1 MKHIDEFVDERQQ
14 AWCIHCGG
22 WIAGLETNRDHVPT
36 KTLLRKPFPDNL
48 PVVKVCKACN
58 EGFSLDEQ
66 YLVAFLGSVLSGTT
80 DPGAQLNPVAR
91 RILQTNESLRARIE
105 RSKTSY
111 QTMGGEIRHVWKP
124 EQVRIDRVLIKNAR
138 GHAFFEYGEPM
149 LSDPA
154 IVWSRPLETLTDEER
169 DTFEDTGEGSY
180 WPEVG
185 SRMMTRVMTGHDMSD
200 GWVIVQD
207 ALYRYSVT
215 QLPGIRVRMVLSEYL
230 AAEVCW
236 D

>member
-22 WIAGLETNRDHVPT
+22 WIAELDTNRDHVPT
-36 KTLLRKPFPDNL
+36 KTLLHKPFPENL
-48 PVVKVCKACN
+48 PVVKVCKDCN

-80 DPGAQLNPVAR
+80 DPSAQSNPAAS
-91 RILQTNESLRARIE
+91 RILRTNESLRARIE
-105 RSKTSY
+105 QSKTTYRTIS
-111 QTMGGEIRHVWKP
+111 GETRHVWKP
-124 EQVRIDRVLIKNAR
+124 EQMRIDRVLLKNAR
-138 GHAFFEYGEPM
+138 GHAFFENGEPM
-149 LSDPA
+149 LSEPD
-154 IVWSRPLETLTDEER
+154 IVWSRPLETLTAEGR
-169 DTFEDTGEGSY
+169 DAFEDPGDSGF

-185 SRMMTRVMTGHDMSD
+185 SRMMTRIMTGHDLSG
-200 GWVIVQD
+200 GWVIVQEGV
-207 ALYRYSVT
+207 YRYSVT
-215 QLPGIRVRMVLSEYL
+215 QDPGIRVRMVLSEYL